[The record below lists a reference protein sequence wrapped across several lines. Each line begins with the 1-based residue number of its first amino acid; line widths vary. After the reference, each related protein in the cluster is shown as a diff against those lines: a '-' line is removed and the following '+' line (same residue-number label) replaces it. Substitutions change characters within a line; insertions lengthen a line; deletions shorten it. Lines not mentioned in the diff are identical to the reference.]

1 MSQKNTI
8 QIFLAL
14 LALIAAACSCFNIPG
29 VATPSGAGNQPAPA
43 ATSAP
48 IQPAPTPTSTPMPP
62 SPTPTEAP
70 PPNSICGW
78 IENASTTGAMAPT
91 MKIWDTG
98 QVLQLYMLEMDAI
111 DKIRNIDM
119 PGNYRVYDPVYQ
131 DPDLLITFSSIEPAS
146 NCP

>member
-1 MSQKNTI
+1 
-8 QIFLAL
+8 
-14 LALIAAACSCFNIPG
+14 
-29 VATPSGAGNQPAPA
+29 
-43 ATSAP
+43 
-48 IQPAPTPTSTPMPP
+48 
-62 SPTPTEAP
+62 
-70 PPNSICGW
+70 
-78 IENASTTGAMAPT
+78 